1 MVAKRKPDEARIVM
15 TGVGL
20 TAPNGKNLAEF
31 RTSLLAG
38 KSGIQKFNVR
48 YIGEVVAGICHFDSL
63 KYQKKKELRRGTRA
77 GSIAIYCAQEA
88 IADAKLDL
96 ARLDKSRIGV
106 YLGITEHGTV
116 ETENEIYEI
125 KQFDYDVKYWSHH
138 HNPRVVANNPAGEVT
153 LNLGIT
159 GPHYT
164 LGAACAGGNIG
175 LIQGLQM
182 LLLNEVDLA
191 LGGGVS
197 ESIGSFGI
205 FAGFKSEGA
214 LASHPDPEKACRPF
228 DKDRNGVVVSEGGC
242 IFVLER
248 LSDALKRGANI
259 YSEIVGYATN
269 SDATDFIF
277 PNAERQVKC
286 MKLALNKA
294 GISPQDVDIINTHG
308 TGTSEGDPVEC
319 QAIREVFGEH
329 PHAYINNTKSFI
341 GHAMGAAGALELAG
355 NLPSFEDYLVHPTIN
370 LDHLDPECR
379 LTNLVINE
387 PRKIDKVDYI
397 LNNSFGMLGINSVV
411 IVKKFEK

>member
-1 MVAKRKPDEARIVM
+1 MVANKPNETRIVI

-20 TAPNGKNLAEF
+20 TAPNGNNLAEF
-31 RTSLLAG
+31 RSSLLAG
-38 KSGIQKFNVR
+38 KSGIRRLNIR
-48 YIGEVVAGICHFDSL
+48 YMGEVLAGTCHFDPL
-63 KYQKKKELRRGTRA
+63 KYQKKRDLRRGTRA

-96 ARLDKSRIGV
+96 SCLDKSRIGI

-116 ETENEIYEI
+116 ETENEVYEI

-153 LNLGIT
+153 LNLAIT

-191 LGGGVS
+191 LAGGVS
-197 ESIGSFGI
+197 ESTGSFGI

-214 LASHPDPEKACRPF
+214 LASHPDPDKACRPF

-248 LSDALKRGANI
+248 LSAALKRGAKI
-259 YSEIVGYATN
+259 YGEIVGYAIN
-269 SDATDFIF
+269 SDASDFIF
-277 PNAERQVKC
+277 PDKERQIQC

-294 GISPQDVDIINTHG
+294 GISPEDIDIINTHG
-308 TGTSEGDPVEC
+308 TGTVEGDQVEC
-319 QAIREVFGEH
+319 QAIGAVFGEH
-329 PHAYINNTKSFI
+329 PHAHINNTKSFI

-355 NLPSFEDYLVHPTIN
+355 NLPSFEDYVVHPTIN
-370 LDHLDPECR
+370 LDHLDPECH
-379 LTNLVINE
+379 LNNLVINE
-387 PRKIDKVDYI
+387 PKRIDKVDYI
-397 LNNSFGMLGINSVV
+397 FNNSFGMLGINSIVV
-411 IVKKFEK
+411 VKRFEE